1 MNFFKAILVI
11 FAAALV
17 LAFFYFLTLL
27 GPGKKVE
34 YDYVYIDPER
44 ESKDILKESEML
56 EDEFEKASLAAK
68 VTEADIEKL
77 RRAIALQ
84 EVYIDKA
91 RLIDR
96 APAERLLK
104 LQTRLDDTEAAP
116 LAEII
121 AELEKKALAA
131 ETEEKDSEAVEIYK
145 QLYDLQSRINTDYP
159 HSKYKDIRKSA
170 QFDSRVKMF
179 LARPMYLKSVE
190 AENAAREALE
200 KGDWATAQLQ
210 FEKAI
215 ETITQMNST
224 YPTSVYTDFARLQKL
239 DIELDSLKSSSL
251 AAKINDYLEKA
262 RSAEAAGDHILASE
276 SYGDAVEVQKELN
289 RLFPKSEHA
298 SDEKISDY
306 EKKRVDAYSWKFA
319 KEIVEQD
326 KLLNRA
332 LYDGDFEKA
341 KDISLNLLRK
351 SEQFK
356 TNFPRSQTVNDDLI
370 LRLRYITFMANN
382 IPQIQKQVLGNLQK
396 IEGFDSVEMLKTEV
410 PQDLFILI
418 MQENPSRDSDN
429 PRKPVDSVTTEEI
442 SRFCNRLSWILGRN
456 VSLPSKAQ
464 FKAAVGSLRYADLN
478 EISWNNINSGGHTH
492 PVATKKPNDRG
503 FYDLLGNVGEYVI
516 SDDEDAV
523 NGYKIIGGGAQ
534 TQTDSMLDL
543 SEFSMDE
550 KQRNRMVGFR
560 IVVSKSY
567 QE

>member
-27 GPGKKVE
+27 GPGEKVE

-121 AELEKKALAA
+121 AELGKKALAA

-429 PRKPVDSVTTEEI
+429 PRKPVDSVTAEEI

-523 NGYKIIGGGAQ
+523 SGYKIIGGGAQ

>member
-27 GPGKKVE
+27 GPGEKVE

-442 SRFCNRLSWILGRN
+442 FRFCNRLSWILGRN

-478 EISWNNINSGGHTH
+478 EISWNNVNSGGHTH

>member
-382 IPQIQKQVLGNLQK
+382 IPQRQKQVLGNLQK

-429 PRKPVDSVTTEEI
+429 PRKPVDSVTAEEI

-523 NGYKIIGGGAQ
+523 SGYKIIGGGAQ

-567 QE
+567 KE

>member
-351 SEQFK
+351 SEEFK

-382 IPQIQKQVLGNLQK
+382 IPQIQKQVLGTLQK

-429 PRKPVDSVTTEEI
+429 PRKPVDSVTAEEI

-464 FKAAVGSLRYADLN
+464 FKAAVGSLRYADLS

-523 NGYKIIGGGAQ
+523 SGYKIIGGGAQ

>member
-251 AAKINDYLEKA
+251 AAKINDYLGKA

-429 PRKPVDSVTTEEI
+429 PRKPVDSVTAEEI

-523 NGYKIIGGGAQ
+523 SGYKIIGGGAQ

>member
-319 KEIVEQD
+319 KEIVKQD

-429 PRKPVDSVTTEEI
+429 PRKPVDSVTAEEI

-523 NGYKIIGGGAQ
+523 SGYKIIGGGAQ

>member
-429 PRKPVDSVTTEEI
+429 PRKPVDSVTAEEI

-464 FKAAVGSLRYADLN
+464 FKAAVGSLRYADLS

-523 NGYKIIGGGAQ
+523 SGYKIIGGGAQ

>member
-276 SYGDAVEVQKELN
+276 SYGDVVEVQKELN

-326 KLLNRA
+326 KILNRA

-429 PRKPVDSVTTEEI
+429 PRKPVDSVTAEEI

-523 NGYKIIGGGAQ
+523 SGYKIIGGGAQ

>member
-27 GPGKKVE
+27 GPGKKIE

-276 SYGDAVEVQKELN
+276 SYEDAVEVQKELN

-382 IPQIQKQVLGNLQK
+382 IPQIQKQILGNLQK

-429 PRKPVDSVTTEEI
+429 PRKPVDSVTAEEI

-523 NGYKIIGGGAQ
+523 SGYKIIGGGAQ

>member
-251 AAKINDYLEKA
+251 DAKINDYLEKA

-442 SRFCNRLSWILGRN
+442 FRFCNRLSWILGRN

-478 EISWNNINSGGHTH
+478 EISWNNVNSGGHTH

-523 NGYKIIGGGAQ
+523 SAYKIIGGGAQ

>member
-418 MQENPSRDSDN
+418 MQENPSRDSGN

-442 SRFCNRLSWILGRN
+442 FRFCNRLSWILGRN

-478 EISWNNINSGGHTH
+478 EISWNNVNSGGHTH

>member
-145 QLYDLQSRINTDYP
+145 QLYDLQSRINTDHP

-341 KDISLNLLRK
+341 KDISLNLLKK

-429 PRKPVDSVTTEEI
+429 PRKPVDSVTAEEI

-523 NGYKIIGGGAQ
+523 SGYKIIGGGAQ

>member
-27 GPGKKVE
+27 GPGEKVE

-276 SYGDAVEVQKELN
+276 SYEDAVEVQKELN

-341 KDISLNLLRK
+341 KDISLNLLKK

-429 PRKPVDSVTTEEI
+429 PRKPVDSVTAEEI

-523 NGYKIIGGGAQ
+523 SGYKIIGGGAQ

>member
-27 GPGKKVE
+27 GPGEKVE

-276 SYGDAVEVQKELN
+276 SYEDAVEVQKELN

-382 IPQIQKQVLGNLQK
+382 IPQIQKQVLGNLQR

-429 PRKPVDSVTTEEI
+429 PRKPVDSVTAEEI

-523 NGYKIIGGGAQ
+523 SGYKIIGGGAQ

>member
-442 SRFCNRLSWILGRN
+442 FRFCNRLSWILGRN

>member
-276 SYGDAVEVQKELN
+276 LYGDAVEVQKELN

-442 SRFCNRLSWILGRN
+442 FRFCNRLSWILGRN

-478 EISWNNINSGGHTH
+478 EISWNNVNSGGHTH

>member
-429 PRKPVDSVTTEEI
+429 PRKPVDSVTAEEI

-523 NGYKIIGGGAQ
+523 SGYKIIGGGAQ

-567 QE
+567 KE

>member
-1 MNFFKAILVI
+1 M
-11 FAAALV
+11 
-17 LAFFYFLTLL
+17 
-27 GPGKKVE
+27 
-34 YDYVYIDPER
+34 
-44 ESKDILKESEML
+44 
-56 EDEFEKASLAAK
+56 
-68 VTEADIEKL
+68 
-77 RRAIALQ
+77 
-84 EVYIDKA
+84 
-91 RLIDR
+91 
-96 APAERLLK
+96 
-104 LQTRLDDTEAAP
+104 QTRLDDTEAAP

-356 TNFPRSQTVNDDLI
+356 TNFPAARRLTTI
-370 LRLRYITFMANN
+370 LYCVCDI
-382 IPQIQKQVLGNLQK
+382 
-396 IEGFDSVEMLKTEV
+396 
-410 PQDLFILI
+410 
-418 MQENPSRDSDN
+418 
-429 PRKPVDSVTTEEI
+429 
-442 SRFCNRLSWILGRN
+442 
-456 VSLPSKAQ
+456 
-464 FKAAVGSLRYADLN
+464 
-478 EISWNNINSGGHTH
+478 
-492 PVATKKPNDRG
+492 
-503 FYDLLGNVGEYVI
+503 
-516 SDDEDAV
+516 
-523 NGYKIIGGGAQ
+523 
-534 TQTDSMLDL
+534 
-543 SEFSMDE
+543 
-550 KQRNRMVGFR
+550 
-560 IVVSKSY
+560 
-567 QE
+567 

>member
-131 ETEEKDSEAVEIYK
+131 EREEKDSEAVEIYK

-251 AAKINDYLEKA
+251 AAKINDCLEKA

-429 PRKPVDSVTTEEI
+429 PRKPVDSVTAEEI

-456 VSLPSKAQ
+456 VLLPSKAQ

-523 NGYKIIGGGAQ
+523 SGYKIIGGGAQ

>member
-418 MQENPSRDSDN
+418 MQEHPSRDSDN
-429 PRKPVDSVTTEEI
+429 PRKPVDSVTAEEI

-523 NGYKIIGGGAQ
+523 SGYKIIGGGAQ

>member
-429 PRKPVDSVTTEEI
+429 PRKPVDSVTAEEI
-442 SRFCNRLSWILGRN
+442 SRFCNRLSWIRGRN

-523 NGYKIIGGGAQ
+523 SGYKIIGGGAQ

>member
-251 AAKINDYLEKA
+251 AAKINDCLEKA

-429 PRKPVDSVTTEEI
+429 PRKPVDSVTAEEI

-464 FKAAVGSLRYADLN
+464 FKAALGSLRYADLN

-523 NGYKIIGGGAQ
+523 SGYKIIGGGAQ

>member
-341 KDISLNLLRK
+341 KDISLNLLKK

-429 PRKPVDSVTTEEI
+429 PRKPVDSVTAEEI

-456 VSLPSKAQ
+456 VSLPSKSQ

-523 NGYKIIGGGAQ
+523 SGYKIIGGGAQ

>member
-429 PRKPVDSVTTEEI
+429 PRKPVDSVTAEEI
-442 SRFCNRLSWILGRN
+442 FRFCNRLSWILGRN

-478 EISWNNINSGGHTH
+478 EISWNNVNSGGHTH

>member
-429 PRKPVDSVTTEEI
+429 PRKPVDSVTAEEI

-523 NGYKIIGGGAQ
+523 SGYKIIGGGAQ

-543 SEFSMDE
+543 FEFSMDE

>member
-121 AELEKKALAA
+121 VELEKKALAA

-429 PRKPVDSVTTEEI
+429 PRKPVDSVTAEEI

>member
-27 GPGKKVE
+27 GPGEKVE

-429 PRKPVDSVTTEEI
+429 PRKPVDSVTAEEI

>member
-121 AELEKKALAA
+121 VELEKKALAA

-276 SYGDAVEVQKELN
+276 SYGDAVQVQKELN

-429 PRKPVDSVTTEEI
+429 PRKPVDSVTAEEI

-523 NGYKIIGGGAQ
+523 SGYKIIGGGAQ

>member
-27 GPGKKVE
+27 GPGEKVE

-44 ESKDILKESEML
+44 ENKDILKESEML

-276 SYGDAVEVQKELN
+276 SYEDVVEVQKELN

-341 KDISLNLLRK
+341 KDISLNLLKK

-429 PRKPVDSVTTEEI
+429 PRKPVDSVTAEEI

-523 NGYKIIGGGAQ
+523 SGYKIIGGGAQ

>member
-341 KDISLNLLRK
+341 KDISLNLLKK

-429 PRKPVDSVTTEEI
+429 PRKPVDSVTAEEI

-523 NGYKIIGGGAQ
+523 SGYKIIGGGAQ

>member
-27 GPGKKVE
+27 GPGEKVE

-442 SRFCNRLSWILGRN
+442 FRFCNRLSWILGRN

-478 EISWNNINSGGHTH
+478 EISWNNVNSGGHTH

-523 NGYKIIGGGAQ
+523 SAYKIIGGGAQ

>member
-429 PRKPVDSVTTEEI
+429 PRKPVDSVTAEEI

-478 EISWNNINSGGHTH
+478 EISWNNVNSGGHTH

>member
-27 GPGKKVE
+27 GPGEKVE

-442 SRFCNRLSWILGRN
+442 FRFCNRLSWILGRN

-523 NGYKIIGGGAQ
+523 SGYKIIGGGAQ

>member
-131 ETEEKDSEAVEIYK
+131 ETAEKDSEAVEIYK

-442 SRFCNRLSWILGRN
+442 FRFCNRLSWILGRN

-478 EISWNNINSGGHTH
+478 EISWNNVNSGGHTH

-523 NGYKIIGGGAQ
+523 SGYKIIGGGAQ

>member
-179 LARPMYLKSVE
+179 FARPMYLKSVE

-429 PRKPVDSVTTEEI
+429 PRKPVDSVTAEEI

-523 NGYKIIGGGAQ
+523 SGYKIIGGGAQ

-567 QE
+567 KE

>member
-442 SRFCNRLSWILGRN
+442 FRFCNRLSWILGRN

-478 EISWNNINSGGHTH
+478 EISWNNVNSGGHTH

-523 NGYKIIGGGAQ
+523 SGYKIIGGGAQ